1 MGLASWTHEGF
12 SPSGHF
18 VQLQIPRFPSG
29 GQEQSCFMA
38 QGIYHLEGFENSLK
52 IQLRVSFRV

>member
-12 SPSGHF
+12 SCSGHF

-29 GQEQSCFMA
+29 GQEKSCFMT
-38 QGIYHLEGFENSLK
+38 QGIFHLEGFETSPLGMDA
-52 IQLRVSFRV
+52 